1 MRDKHDF
8 EWAEQR
14 AATGLPVSVMLL
26 SLLTIVVYL
35 IVGSAF
41 MESPNRVATAYAPQP
56 AEAIPVAKE

>member
-1 MRDKHDF
+1 M
-8 EWAEQR
+8 
-14 AATGLPVSVMLL
+14 PVSVMLL